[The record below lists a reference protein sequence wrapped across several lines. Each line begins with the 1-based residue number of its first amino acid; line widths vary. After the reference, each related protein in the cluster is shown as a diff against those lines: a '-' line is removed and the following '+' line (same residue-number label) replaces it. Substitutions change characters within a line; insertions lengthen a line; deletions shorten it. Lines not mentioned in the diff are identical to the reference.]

1 MRKAMDINHFIEY
14 IEERTYPYTFLEN
27 GRARL
32 SELFRKYPE
41 DLLLECIDIGIS
53 QYFQYDE
60 KGNLT
65 QNSVGIFLDKL
76 GGIAYNKSRSPIDQE
91 VYHLK
96 NKGKAN
102 FAYWNSQRADELL
115 IEYIN
120 ELRLF
125 GWPDSRII
133 SDLRGE
139 TSQMMNKSRNWS
151 EWSSTMEHWINDVR
165 HWKDED
171 TVSVEQLGT
180 ILPDALFQGLQSN
193 FQSLC
198 KQINASYENNLYDCA
213 AVIMR
218 RLLEGLLVLSFQNN
232 DIEFEIMDKSGK
244 HHVALDQII
253 KTAEQ
258 NETLALSA
266 NTKKDMLIF
275 KDLGNYSAHKIWY
288 NCTQGDIKPH
298 ILKYRAIIEELLYK
312 SGLK

>member
-1 MRKAMDINHFIEY
+1 M
-14 IEERTYPYTFLEN
+14 
-27 GRARL
+27 
-32 SELFRKYPE
+32 
-41 DLLLECIDIGIS
+41 LECVDIGIS
-53 QYFQYDE
+53 QYFRYDAE
-60 KGNLT
+60 GNLT
-65 QNSVGIFLDKL
+65 QDSVGTFLNKL

-96 NKGKAN
+96 NKGRAS
-102 FAYWNSQRADELL
+102 FAYWNSQRADELFT
-115 IEYIN
+115 EYIK
-120 ELRLF
+120 ELRLY
-125 GWPDSRII
+125 GWSDDMIS

-139 TSQMMNKSRNWS
+139 AAQMMNNSRNWS
-151 EWSSTMEHWINDVR
+151 DWSSTMEHWINDVR
-165 HWKDED
+165 HWGDED

-180 ILPDALFQGLQSN
+180 ILPNALFQGLQSN

-218 RLLEGLLVLSFQNN
+218 RLLEGLLVLSFQNAG
-232 DIEFEIMDKSGK
+232 IESEILDKSGK

-253 KTAEQ
+253 RTAEQ

-266 NTKKDMLIF
+266 NTKKDMMLF

-312 SGLK
+312 AGLKS

>member
-1 MRKAMDINHFIEY
+1 MDISDFIDY
-14 IEERTYPYTFLEN
+14 IEERTYPYTFREN
-27 GRARL
+27 GRAQL

-41 DLLLECIDIGIS
+41 ELLLECVDIGIS
-53 QYFQYDE
+53 QYFRYDE
-60 KGNLT
+60 EGNLT
-65 QNSVGIFLDKL
+65 QDSVGTFLNKL

-102 FAYWNSQRADELL
+102 FAYWNIQRAGELL
-115 IEYIN
+115 NEYIK

-125 GWPDSRII
+125 GWSDSMIL

-139 TSQMMNKSRNWS
+139 TSQMMNNSRNWT

-165 HWKDED
+165 HWSDED

-180 ILPDALFQGLQSN
+180 ILPNALFQGLQSN

-198 KQINASYENNLYDCA
+198 RQINASYENNLYDCT

-218 RLLEGLLVLSFQNN
+218 RLLEGLLVLSFQNAG
-232 DIEFEIMDKSGK
+232 IESEIMDKSGK

-253 KTAEQ
+253 RTAEQ
-258 NETLALSA
+258 DEALALSA
-266 NTKKDMLIF
+266 NTKKDMMLF

-288 NCTQGDIKPH
+288 CCTQGDIKPH

-312 SGLK
+312 SGLKS

>member
-1 MRKAMDINHFIEY
+1 MDISDFIDY
-14 IEERTYPYTFLEN
+14 IEERTYPYTFREN
-27 GRARL
+27 GRAQL

-41 DLLLECIDIGIS
+41 ELLLECVDIGIS
-53 QYFQYDE
+53 QYFRYDAE
-60 KGNLT
+60 GNLT
-65 QNSVGIFLDKL
+65 QDSVGTFLNKL

-102 FAYWNSQRADELL
+102 FAYWNIQRAGELL
-115 IEYIN
+115 NEYIK

-125 GWPDSRII
+125 GWSDSMIL

-139 TSQMMNKSRNWS
+139 TSQMMNNSRNWT

-165 HWKDED
+165 HWSDDD

-193 FQSLC
+193 LQSLC
-198 KQINASYENNLYDCA
+198 RQINASYENNLYDCT

-218 RLLEGLLVLSFQNN
+218 RLLEGLLVLSFQNAG
-232 DIEFEIMDKSGK
+232 IESEIMDKSGR
-244 HHVALDQII
+244 HHVALEQII
-253 KTAEQ
+253 RTAEQ
-258 NETLALSA
+258 DETLALSA
-266 NTKKDMLIF
+266 NTKKDMMLF

-288 NCTQGDIKPH
+288 CCTQGDIKPH
-298 ILKYRAIIEELLYK
+298 IQKYRAIIEELLYK
-312 SGLK
+312 AGLKS